1 MEFSVAELIAIGALI
16 LNLIIYFSR
25 VPTRKDLSDL
35 RTELRNEIGGLRSE
49 IGDVRNE
56 LRNEIGGLRS
66 EIGDLR
72 TELRSEIGE
81 LRSEI
86 GDVRNE
92 LRNEITESRSEMNV
106 RFSKLDEAFTN
117 HLMFMHSDSR
127 QTPTQGEDK

>member
-1 MEFSVAELIAIGALI
+1 MEFSAAELIAIGALI
-16 LNLIIYFSR
+16 LNIIIYFSR

-56 LRNEIGGLRS
+56 LRSEIGGLRNEIGDVRNEIGGLRN
-66 EIGDLR
+66 EIR
-72 TELRSEIGE
+72 
-81 LRSEI
+81 
-86 GDVRNE
+86 DVRNE
-92 LRNEITESRSEMNV
+92 LRNEITELRSEMNV

-117 HLMFMHSDSR
+117 HLMFMHGDSR

>member
-35 RTELRNEIGGLRSE
+35 RTELRNEIGN
-49 IGDVRNE
+49 VRTE
-56 LRNEIGGLRS
+56 LRNEIGGLRN
-66 EIGDLR
+66 
-72 TELRSEIGE
+72 EIGE
-81 LRSEI
+81 LR
-86 GDVRNE
+86 N
-92 LRNEITESRSEMNV
+92 EMNV

-117 HLMFMHSDSR
+117 HLMFMHGDSR